1 MPVQEVARAWASML
15 SSFTPETLVLAGIVA
30 AIAAVIR
37 GITGFGGAMVMAPPL
52 ALLLGPRVAVP
63 VTLLLEGFA
72 AMPML
77 TQTRSLVRWP
87 LIGPILAAACVL
99 IPLGSYVLVMADA
112 LTLRR
117 AIAVAVIACA
127 LLMLSGQRYSGH
139 RLSTSVGLGALSGA
153 MTGAIGIGAPPV
165 ILYLL
170 SGPDPVATTRANL
183 TFYLVGIS
191 LAALVMFWMQDVL
204 DQRCVLIALVLAPG
218 YYCGLVV
225 GLRLFSRFNDTR
237 FRQFT
242 LLLLITVS
250 TGILLA

>member
-1 MPVQEVARAWASML
+1 MH
-15 SSFTPETLVLAGIVA
+15 SFSPETLVLAGLVA
-30 AIAAVIR
+30 LAAGVIR

-63 VTLLLEGFA
+63 VTLLLEGIA

-77 TQTRSLVRWP
+77 WQTRHLVRWP
-87 LIGPILAAACVL
+87 LIGPIIAAACVM
-99 IPLGSYVLVMADA
+99 IPVGGYILVMADA

-117 AIAVAVIACA
+117 AIAAAVIVCA
-127 LLMLSGQRYSGH
+127 LLMLSGWRYRGPH
-139 RLSTSVGLGALSGA
+139 RLGTSVALGALSGT
-153 MTGAIGIGAPPV
+153 MTGAIAIGAPPV

-191 LAALVMFWMQDVL
+191 LAALVMLWTRDVL
-204 DQRCVLIALVLAPG
+204 DLRAAWVALIFTPG
-218 YYCGLVV
+218 YFCGLFA
-225 GLRLFSRFNDTR
+225 GTRLFSRFNDER

-242 LLLLITVS
+242 LLLLVTIS
-250 TGILLA
+250 IGILLA

>member
-1 MPVQEVARAWASML
+1 
-15 SSFTPETLVLAGIVA
+15 
-30 AIAAVIR
+30 
-37 GITGFGGAMVMAPPL
+37 MVMAPPL

-63 VTLLLEGFA
+63 VTLLLEGIA

-77 TQTRSLVRWP
+77 AQTRGLVRWR
-87 LIGPILAAACVL
+87 LIGPLIVAAWVT
-99 IPLGSYVLVMADA
+99 IPLGSYILVMADA

-117 AIAVAVIACA
+117 AIAAAVIVCA
-127 LLMLSGQRYSGH
+127 LLMLSGWRYSGPH
-139 RLSTSVGLGALSGA
+139 RLGTSVGLGALSGT
-153 MTGAIGIGAPPV
+153 MTGAIAIGAPPV

-191 LAALVMFWMQDVL
+191 LAALMMFWVQDVL
-204 DQRCVLIALVLAPG
+204 DLRSVLIALVLAPG
-218 YYCGLVV
+218 YYCGLLV
-225 GLRLFSRFNDTR
+225 GIRLFSRFNDTR

-242 LLLLITVS
+242 LLLLIAIS

>member
-1 MPVQEVARAWASML
+1 ML
-15 SSFTPETLVLAGIVA
+15 PSFAPETLVLAGIVA

-77 TQTRSLVRWP
+77 AQTRSLVRWR
-87 LIGPILAAACVL
+87 LIGPILVAACVT

-117 AIAVAVIACA
+117 AIAAAVIVCA
-127 LLMLSGQRYSGH
+127 LLMFSGWRYGGPH
-139 RLSTSVGLGALSGA
+139 HLGTSIGLGAMSGT
-153 MTGAIGIGAPPV
+153 MTGAIAIGAPPV

-191 LAALVMFWMQDVL
+191 LAALVMFWVQDVL
-204 DQRCVLIALVLAPG
+204 DLRCVLIALVLAPG
-218 YYCGLVV
+218 YYCGLLV
-225 GLRLFSRFNDTR
+225 GIRLFSRFNDTR

-242 LLLLITVS
+242 LLLLVAIS

>member
-1 MPVQEVARAWASML
+1 VAGFSPDILLLAA
-15 SSFTPETLVLAGIVA
+15 FVAVLAGV
-30 AIAAVIR
+30 VR

-63 VTLLLEGFA
+63 VTMLLEGVA
-72 AMPML
+72 ALPML
-77 TQTRSLVRWP
+77 WQTRALVRWRV
-87 LIGPILAAACVL
+87 IGPVLVAACVA
-99 IPLGSYVLVMADA
+99 IPAGGYILVMADA

-117 AIAVAVIACA
+117 AIAAAVIVCA
-127 LLMLSGQRYSGH
+127 LLMYSGWRYGGPH
-139 RLSTSVGLGALSGA
+139 RLGTSIGLGALSGT

-191 LAALVMFWMQDVL
+191 LAALVMLWMQDVL
-204 DQRCVLIALVLAPG
+204 DLRCTWIALLFTPG
-218 YYCGLVV
+218 YFCGLFA
-225 GLRLFSRFNDTR
+225 GTRLFSRFNDAR

-242 LLLLITVS
+242 LLLLVAISIGV
-250 TGILLA
+250 LLA